1 MTERTEQAAPAMTAA
16 NVCAL
21 YEALA
26 RILSLREGAQIRVV
40 SVRPRG
46 PDEPEGLG
54 VLVRVKGGGRDAGK
68 SA

>member
-1 MTERTEQAAPAMTAA
+1 MTDRTGQAPAMTAA

-26 RILSLREGAQIRVV
+26 RILSLREGVTVRVV
-40 SVRPRG
+40 SVRKRG
-46 PDEPEGLG
+46 LDEPEGPG
-54 VLVRVKGGGRDAGK
+54 VLVREKGDGRGAGK

>member
-1 MTERTEQAAPAMTAA
+1 MEYRAEQAPAMTAA

-26 RILSLREGAQIRVV
+26 RILSLREGVSVRVV
-40 SVRPRG
+40 SVRQRG
-46 PDEPEGLG
+46 LDEPDGPG
-54 VLVRVKGGGRDAGK
+54 VLVREKGGGRGAGK